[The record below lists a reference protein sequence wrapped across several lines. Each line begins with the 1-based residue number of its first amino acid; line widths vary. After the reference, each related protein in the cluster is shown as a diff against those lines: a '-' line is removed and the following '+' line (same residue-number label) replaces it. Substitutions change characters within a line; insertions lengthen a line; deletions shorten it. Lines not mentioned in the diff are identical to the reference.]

1 MKDIL
6 SREPGGHLPVLRDR
20 SDRLRSRRRRA
31 RTDGLDGGGL
41 AGTIGTSRQ
50 LFAVADRIFVG
61 VLLVCQEIEQVTL
74 YPVGERGHPHAEQAN
89 PCP

>member
-6 SREPGGHLPVLRDR
+6 SMEPSGHLPILRGR
-20 SDRLRSRRRRA
+20 SDRLRSS
-31 RTDGLDGGGL
+31 GL

-50 LFAVADRIFVG
+50 LFAVADRILVS